1 MSLEVL
7 MNKRVA
13 DFEAAIARD
22 PDKFMPEMLIMCR
35 AWGGDAADYF
45 LKLAGAVL
53 NPDAHMDAAKKI
65 AIERIG
71 RRITKV
77 DQRPGKQR
85 RKLDK
90 LAVAAIEEGFD
101 ARLAERRSAG
111 GARVESK
118 SKSP

>member
-22 PDKFMPEMLIMCR
+22 PDRFMPEMLIMCR

-53 NPDAHMDAAKKI
+53 IPLH
-65 AIERIG
+65 G
-71 RRITKV
+71 V
-77 DQRPGKQR
+77 WP
-85 RKLDK
+85 
-90 LAVAAIEEGFD
+90 
-101 ARLAERRSAG
+101 
-111 GARVESK
+111 
-118 SKSP
+118 